1 MASTSIQLQDGASL
15 SSGSSSWKY
24 DVFLSFR
31 GVDTRNSFV
40 DHLYS
45 VLDAKCIFTFKDDLR
60 LERGE
65 YISPTLLKAIEES
78 RFAVVV
84 FSKNYASSKWCLE
97 ELAYILE
104 CQKTRGLTILPVF
117 YKVDPSDLRKQR
129 GSIGKAFAKHE
140 RDSSKKKEKQKV
152 QRWRNALTEAANI
165 SGWDTKTHRPE
176 AELVR
181 NIAIQILNALGD
193 YGSSIPEDSVGL
205 RPRME
210 KVISLMK
217 LDLDD
222 PRMVGICGMGG
233 MGKTTIAKAVYN
245 QICSLFDGRCYLAN
259 VRETSEKH
267 GLESLQKSL
276 LADIRSVSDS
286 EIKIRN
292 IDLPGTLRN
301 AVQNKRVLVVLD
313 DVDHLNQLDALVG
326 RLDWFGRGS
335 KIIITTRNNHLL
347 AKYGPV
353 YNVETLYY
361 EEAFKL
367 FCYNAFRNNQPTQ
380 DFEELTESFV
390 CYAGGVPIALQ
401 VLGSFLFRRSIIEW
415 RSAVDKLRQWPN
427 ADIQAVLK
435 LSYDGLDH
443 EEREIFLDIACFY
456 KRLSKDYVIEILHA
470 CGFHAHIGISVL
482 EGKAL
487 VTIRDNMIDMHD
499 LVQEMGRHIVYEESP
514 KESGGRSRL
523 WNYEEICHTLTK
535 KTGTEAVEAIVLNS
549 YGRNEIS
556 LSPDA
561 FSNMSKLRL
570 LQLSYFQLPNGLDY
584 LSSDLCCLT
593 WWGYPLE
600 YLPSNFQSNS
610 LIKLNLSHSRL
621 KQLWN
626 GGMVTNLKELV
637 LEGCTNLVEIDPSIE
652 ATKRLTVL
660 NLRGC
665 KNLKVLPTRWW
676 LKSLKKLVLSD
687 CSRLENISEVLASA
701 TECLVWLELD
711 NTCVKELLVEHLINL
726 ESIKLRDCKEL
737 TSLSSGICGLKRL
750 ENLLVSGCS
759 KLSKLPE
766 NIGGLESLLELRA
779 DLTAIKQLPFSI
791 IHLKKLVYL
800 SFQGCKG
807 GVTSSL
813 WNSQNSSCPI
823 WKDSQDL
830 MGFEL
835 PPLSGLSSLVTL
847 ILSDCIF
854 SEGCLPNDLGSLSS
868 LSYLNLSGSNII
880 SLPDSIGG
888 LGQLSYLNLS
898 GCNIISLPDSIGG
911 LGQLSYL
918 NLSGSNIISLPDSI
932 GGLGQLSYLNLSGCK
947 IISLPDSI
955 GGLGQLSTFH
965 LSDSKII
972 SLPDSIGDLGQLLC
986 LNLSGSNIISLPD
999 SIGGLD
1005 RLASLD
1011 LSGSNI
1017 ISLPDSIGGLGQ
1029 LSYLN
1034 LSGSNIISLPDS
1046 IGGLG
1051 QLSYLNLS
1059 GSNIISLPDSI
1070 GGLGQLSTF
1079 HLSDS
1084 KISSLPDSI
1093 GGLDQLLC
1101 LNLSD
1106 SNIISLPDSI
1116 GGLVR
1121 LASLDLSGSN
1131 IISLP
1136 DSIGRL
1142 DRLCIYFANCKKL
1155 KTVSY
1160 LPTCTDYLAASGCT
1174 SLETL
1179 PDPPMLSSFLRS
1191 AALSDCHTLVENR
1204 PSLLLELLRNNLK
1217 LLSLSDSV
1225 SPPPPDKVTCT
1236 EGFAFVVPGRDIPKC
1251 FSYQNDMGHYVRIH
1265 LMPDSYQRLR
1275 GFVLCAAFKAKAPSI
1290 GAKVSVEYY
1299 HMYNDDLVHASLTN
1313 ICDFEFQ
1320 SDHLF
1325 LCYLTREHLYKSYFT
1340 EIKNDRPEIIIFYFK
1355 SSSLM
1360 FAPTKCA
1367 VHMVYENEEVWPD
1380 LQTSI
1385 QQSSCDEFY
1394 ENDEEWPDSHASIQR
1409 SSCDEFQWGD
1419 SQSEL
1424 LETSIENIRAKFVN
1438 RLYRHDKCMMPGRNG
1453 WW

>member
-932 GGLGQLSYLNLSGCK
+932 GGLGQLSYLNLSG
-947 IISLPDSI
+947 
-955 GGLGQLSTFH
+955 
-965 LSDSKII
+965 
-972 SLPDSIGDLGQLLC
+972 
-986 LNLSGSNIISLPD
+986 
-999 SIGGLD
+999 
-1005 RLASLD
+1005 
-1011 LSGSNI
+1011 
-1017 ISLPDSIGGLGQ
+1017 
-1029 LSYLN
+1029 
-1034 LSGSNIISLPDS
+1034 
-1046 IGGLG
+1046 
-1051 QLSYLNLS
+1051 
-1059 GSNIISLPDSI
+1059 SNIISLPDSI